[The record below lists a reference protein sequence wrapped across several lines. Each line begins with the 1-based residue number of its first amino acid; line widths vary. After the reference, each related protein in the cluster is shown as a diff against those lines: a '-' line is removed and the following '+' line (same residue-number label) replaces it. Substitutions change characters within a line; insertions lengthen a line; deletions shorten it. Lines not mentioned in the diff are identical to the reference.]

1 MEGLKKKE
9 RVRTEG
15 MKGERK
21 ERKVNKMG
29 TQKRTKR
36 KRTEQ
41 NGQEK
46 KKGRWNAIILFGY
59 YDHPTTVTSS
69 ISGRD
74 GRWDPIFPR
83 DAVRA
88 NTKMPLSKGYSMQ
101 LHLDGVRFS
110 LHLSLTDRQ
119 SRTRNWRKPFAI
131 KNDNNRIRPVAM
143 RMCMQH
149 RDTDIHND
157 PIRY

>member
-41 NGQEK
+41 TDK
-46 KKGRWNAIILFGY
+46 KKKRDVGMRSFCLV
-59 YDHPTTVTSS
+59 TTT
-69 ISGRD
+69 I
-74 GRWDPIFPR
+74 
-83 DAVRA
+83 
-88 NTKMPLSKGYSMQ
+88 Q
-101 LHLDGVRFS
+101 
-110 LHLSLTDRQ
+110 Q
-119 SRTRNWRKPFAI
+119 
-131 KNDNNRIRPVAM
+131 
-143 RMCMQH
+143 Q
-149 RDTDIHND
+149 
-157 PIRY
+157 